1 MNHDEMLVEIRKD
14 HEYLRKEVDEISKDV
29 RELRDA
35 VLKYRAFFGGA
46 LFVASCVGA
55 FVTLIVQYLMK

>member
-14 HEYLRKEVDEISKDV
+14 HEYLRKEVDEIKNDV
-29 RELRDA
+29 REMRDA

-55 FVTLIVQYLMK
+55 FITFIVQHFLK